1 MGDTPDITESLLG
14 ALDGA
19 EITMDVG
26 VAEAG
31 ASYATRITVIGIEDD
46 VNAQLLGDTI
56 VDLMLNYGL
65 GTPTQ

>member
-1 MGDTPDITESLLG
+1 
-14 ALDGA
+14 
-19 EITMDVG
+19 MDVG
-26 VAEAG
+26 VAEGG
-31 ASYATRITVIGIEDD
+31 ASYATRITVIGIEDE